1 MRNIFRKF
9 VVISLTILML
19 LWMVV
24 PAMAAPTVTFSLSET
39 TFSPNGDGFRD
50 VTTVT
55 FNLSSNASVSIR
67 ILQGTTVV
75 ATLHSNA
82 ALAAGPHAF
91 IWGGTTNLTS
101 GPVLPD
107 GRYTILIQANDGS
120 GTGEVAGDFYILSH
134 LITSGMI
141 ENGSITRDK
150 LAFGAIDGARIAEHS
165 IGMDQLASITVL
177 SGNIGD
183 GSVTEPKIAADAV
196 TTPKIADGAVTT
208 PKLADGAV
216 TGAKIA
222 NGTVGQTQIN
232 SVGLDAD
239 TLDGKHAAAFDSAD
253 ASETTARIAADAADV
268 TTDDATY
275 VNDNA
280 NEVDNADIAD
290 GSLAAAKIFGT
301 AWTANNDGPGTGL
314 DADFLDGLDSSAF
327 QAAGTYIVDNNNQ
340 VDNADIVDGSLAA
353 AKIFGTAWT
362 ANNDGPGTGLD
373 ADTLDGKHA
382 AAFDS
387 ADADLWAAL
396 GNATATIGA
405 NLTSIS
411 NQHVSDVTTLISL
424 ITTES
429 VNRQAADA
437 DRLNSSA
444 FGSNVRIISGDTTVS
459 TSAVSDITKTIS
471 FGGAFTSPP
480 SIVMINLSALS
491 DLGARVVN
499 LRSRPTATDSGEIG
513 LYVEADGSGTD
524 TAYLRW
530 IAIGN

>member
-239 TLDGKHAAAFDSAD
+239 T
-253 ASETTARIAADAADV
+253 
-268 TTDDATY
+268 
-275 VNDNA
+275 
-280 NEVDNADIAD
+280 
-290 GSLAAAKIFGT
+290 
-301 AWTANNDGPGTGL
+301 
-314 DADFLDGLDSSAF
+314 
-327 QAAGTYIVDNNNQ
+327 
-340 VDNADIVDGSLAA
+340 
-353 AKIFGTAWT
+353 
-362 ANNDGPGTGLD
+362 
-373 ADTLDGKHA
+373 
-382 AAFDS
+382 
-387 ADADLWAAL
+387 
-396 GNATATIGA
+396 
-405 NLTSIS
+405 
-411 NQHVSDVTTLISL
+411 
-424 ITTES
+424 
-429 VNRQAADA
+429 
-437 DRLNSSA
+437 
-444 FGSNVRIISGDTTVS
+444 
-459 TSAVSDITKTIS
+459 
-471 FGGAFTSPP
+471 
-480 SIVMINLSALS
+480 
-491 DLGARVVN
+491 
-499 LRSRPTATDSGEIG
+499 
-513 LYVEADGSGTD
+513 
-524 TAYLRW
+524 
-530 IAIGN
+530 